1 MIEENN
7 SEENRSLFGECS
19 NCRQE
24 LKDKVFCKNCYM
36 SIQIG
41 MVGKIMEGDIPIK
54 ISDSIR
60 DIKWNLEDQ
69 ISEIKL
75 KLDNLENILK
85 SLKER
90 GFKIK
95 K

>member
-1 MIEENN
+1 
-7 SEENRSLFGECS
+7 
-19 NCRQE
+19 
-24 LKDKVFCKNCYM
+24 M

>member
-1 MIEENN
+1 
-7 SEENRSLFGECS
+7 
-19 NCRQE
+19 
-24 LKDKVFCKNCYM
+24 M

-41 MVGKIMEGDIPIK
+41 MVGKIMEGDIPTK